1 MNFDKFTIKL
11 HLISCVLVKFLED
24 KKPIAMSSI
33 NYLNYYKVL

>member
-24 KKPIAMSSI
+24 QKPIVMSSI
-33 NYLNYYKVL
+33 NCLNYKVL